1 MNNSNIQWR
10 NSALDARLGLGF
22 MSVDARACLP
32 ILGVIFHLSW
42 LTFYIFV
49 GVMVFFALLE
59 NMGYRLPV
67 AIRKARNLVSGKSR
81 YVHRTTQRRRR
92 LIHA

>member
-1 MNNSNIQWR
+1 MNISNIQWR

-22 MSVDARACLP
+22 TSIDARACLP

-42 LTFYIFV
+42 TTIYIFI
-49 GVMVFFALLE
+49 GVMVFFAVLE
-59 NMGYRLPV
+59 NMGYKLPV
-67 AIRKARNLVSGKSR
+67 AIRKARNAVAGKSR